1 MAPGNAAQYFIM
13 KNIEYV
19 KMLGRMIRYHVL
31 ASKQLCHSFTGR
43 LPQAVLIE
51 YSWNHESEAFRLR
64 QVAAKFMGSA
74 LNQPELEL

>member
-1 MAPGNAAQYFIM
+1 M

-31 ASKQLCHSFTGR
+31 ASKHTCHSFTGR

-51 YSWNHESEAFRLR
+51 YYWNHESEAFRLR
-64 QVAAKFMGSA
+64 QVAANFMGSP
-74 LNQPELEL
+74 LNQPEL